1 MNIVRI
7 AIGAMVASSLAAC
20 AKADNPEETEA
31 KLKQL
36 TLEATGAA
44 ATQSV
49 TVSDFEATGAKRAWT
64 ATVPSTPV
72 ASSSGARSPGM
83 KLRRS
88 APYSPLIHT

>member
-7 AIGAMVASSLAAC
+7 AIGAMVAASLAAC
-20 AKADNPEETEA
+20 AKADNPQQTEA

-49 TVSDFEATGAKRAWT
+49 TVSDVEATGAKRAWT
-64 ATVPSTPV
+64 ATVDGKVYTCDADNFFRLPACEP
-72 ASSSGARSPGM
+72 ASQSGA
-83 KLRRS
+83 
-88 APYSPLIHT
+88 